1 MFFGP
6 FLPFLPIGLLLN
18 NLPEAIGE
26 PLKEVLLEIM
36 LVYADVLTG
45 IGELLF

>member
-18 NLPEAIGE
+18 MLPEAIGE
-26 PLKEVLLEIM
+26 PMKAVLLDIMIFYGEI
-36 LVYADVLTG
+36 LNG
-45 IGELLF
+45 IVSLIF